1 MAPRFCG
8 LTIKCF
14 LFQEGKSYHKKVT
27 DYNYRDGIGGG
38 YLNPL
43 FSTRKRDETRSNGRA
58 RYDDGQREYDGNVS
72 YAWNDDGV
80 NDGKIRR
87 RNGRWGHYCNGRQRA
102 HQIGQRFESRQR
114 SGSKN
119 GHGGHAEKGEP
130 DDGTMSYV
138 QKGVV

>member
-1 MAPRFCG
+1 M
-8 LTIKCF
+8 
-14 LFQEGKSYHKKVT
+14 FQEGKSYHKKVT

-43 FSTRKRDETRSNGRA
+43 FHTRKRDETWSNGRA
-58 RYDDGQREYDGNVS
+58 RYDDGQREDDGNVS

-87 RNGRWGHYCNGRQRA
+87 RNGRWGHCCNGRQRA
-102 HQIGQRFESRQR
+102 HQIRQRFESCQR

-119 GHGGHAEKGEP
+119 GHGRHAEKDEQ
-130 DDGTMSYV
+130 DDGTISYV
-138 QKGVV
+138 QEHDARG